1 MIKRRHFLQFATSA
15 VFTAGISQLDIIR
28 QSEQYSKT
36 LAQNTSRKLALLV
49 GINDYTN
56 NISSLNGCV
65 NDVRLQRELLTHR
78 FGFNEKNILTLTD
91 AQATRQ
97 GILQAFEQ
105 HLIKQAKPGD
115 VVVFHFSGHGSLVLD
130 KERDT
135 SDGLNGTLV
144 PHDASLPPNGGVV
157 QDIMGHTLFLLM
169 YALPTENVTVVL
181 DSCYSGGSKRG
192 NFAVRSRDG
201 GSQFLPSSAE
211 LEEQSKWLTKTGLS
225 QAEFVRQRRKNVA
238 KGIVITAAKRNQL
251 ALDGRF
257 SDFSAGAFTYS
268 LTQQIWQQF
277 GNEPFSRTFINIH
290 QNTKQVVWNQGSG
303 YQEPEI
309 ESNLKQNPNPSL
321 YFSPVVTPI
330 PAEAVVTD
338 VKASQVDLWLG
349 GIPSQSLEGFN
360 EKAILTIVDAKGE
373 GRGLVQI
380 ESRQGLNA
388 KGKLLNTTHTQSTL
402 EKGLLLQER
411 IRTIP
416 RDLTLKIGLDN
427 TSLDSNAIA
436 QATQALQAM
445 TRIEPLPL
453 GQKEVQY
460 IFGRMT
466 KAKYQELQKKRVS
479 NLPAEGSFGLF
490 SPTLDGIIP
499 NSFGNTGET
508 ITEAVTRLQ
517 PKLKLLLATKV
528 VKHTLG
534 NSNSS
539 QINLTATMVAA
550 TSNQVIS
557 QIYTTRGVKKN
568 TGTLNR
574 PIANK
579 PINNS
584 DSSVPKLP
592 LKMKIVFQIQN
603 NQSIQLYV
611 SILAIDSSG
620 EMSVLFPLEPGN
632 ALVEPGKQISIP
644 EPNDKFYIT
653 ISEPLGFSEALII
666 ASSAPLRDSLERLQA
681 LNTTRGLANKR
692 GFITG
697 VTGDEFLN
705 LTNSL
710 LDDLDRSTRS
720 GSHVEDIQLPPDVR
734 GIDAKKLAVM
744 SIPFEVV
751 GEFPKTL

>member
-1 MIKRRHFLQFATSA
+1 MIKRRHFIQFATST
-15 VFTAGISQLDIIR
+15 VFTAAISQLYIIR
-28 QSEQYSKT
+28 QSQQYSKT

-56 NISSLNGCV
+56 NISSLKGCI

-78 FGFNEKNILTLTD
+78 FGFNEKDILTLTD

-97 GILQAFEQ
+97 GILEAFEQ

-115 VVVFHFSGHGSLVLD
+115 VVVFHFSGHGSLVSD
-130 KERDT
+130 QERDT

-144 PHDASLPPNGGVV
+144 PHDASLPANGGVV

-169 YALPTENVTVVL
+169 YALSTENVTVVL

-201 GSQFLPSSAE
+201 GSDFLPSPAE
-211 LEEQSKWLTKTGLS
+211 LEVQRKWLAKTGLS
-225 QAEFVRQRRKNVA
+225 QAEFVRKRRKNVA
-238 KGIVITAAKRNQL
+238 KGIVISAAKRNQL

-257 SDFSAGAFTYS
+257 NDFNAGAFTYS

-277 GNEPFSRTFINIH
+277 GNEPLSRTFINIH

-309 ESNLKQNPNPSL
+309 EFNLKQNSNPSL
-321 YFSPVVTPI
+321 YFSPVVTTI

-338 VKASQVDLWLG
+338 AKGSQVDLWLG
-349 GIPSQSLEGFN
+349 GIPSQSLEAFN
-360 EKAILTIVDAKGE
+360 EKAILTIVNAKGE
-373 GRGLVQI
+373 GQGLVQI
-380 ESRQGLNA
+380 QSRQGLNA
-388 KGKLLNTTHTQSTL
+388 KGKLLKTAPIQTKL
-402 EKGLLLQER
+402 EKGMLLQER

-416 RDLTLKIGLDN
+416 RDLTLKIGFDN
-427 TSLDSNAIA
+427 ISLDSDAIA
-436 QATQALQAM
+436 QATQALQAI

-466 KAKYQELQKKRVS
+466 KAKYHELQKKREA

-499 NSFGNTGET
+499 NSFGKADET

-517 PKLKLLLATKV
+517 SKLNLLLATKV

-539 QINLTATMVAA
+539 QINLSATMVIADN
-550 TSNQVIS
+550 NQVIS
-557 QIYTTRGVKKN
+557 QISTTRSLKKN
-568 TGTLNR
+568 TGTLNQ

-579 PINNS
+579 PINIS
-584 DSSVPKLP
+584 DSGIPKLR
-592 LKMKIVFQIQN
+592 LKMNIVFQIKN
-603 NQSIQLYV
+603 NESIQLYV
-611 SILAIDSSG
+611 SVLAIDSNG
-620 EMSVLFPLEPGN
+620 EISVPLEQSGN
-632 ALVEPGKQISIP
+632 TLVEPGKQISIP

-653 ISEPLGFSEALII
+653 ITEPLGFSEALII
-666 ASSAPLRDSLERLQA
+666 ASSAPLRDSLEILQTLA
-681 LNTTRGLANKR
+681 ATRELADKR

-697 VTGDEFLN
+697 VTGEEFLN

-720 GSHVEDIQLPPDVR
+720 ESYAEDIQLPPDIR
-734 GIDAKKLAVM
+734 GIDTKKLAVM

-751 GEFPKTL
+751 V